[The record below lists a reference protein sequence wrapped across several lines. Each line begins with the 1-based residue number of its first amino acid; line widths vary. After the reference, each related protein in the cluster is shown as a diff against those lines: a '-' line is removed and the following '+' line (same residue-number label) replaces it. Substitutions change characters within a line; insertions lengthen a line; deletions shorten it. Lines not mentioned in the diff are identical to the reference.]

1 MASGITEN
9 GFQRKTLQQLITSL
23 NSRFTSKLGTWNQSS
38 NSVEAQFVSVFA
50 EELDQTWQGMEG
62 VYSSQTYSGSEG
74 VYLDDIISQQ
84 GVFRKGKSKGSGE
97 VVVFAN
103 LPTTTTNYLITAGR
117 SVSGSN
123 GITYTTSTEKTVNSL
138 MSCYRLKAS
147 TITQGVTYTFTM
159 YNVESVSAN
168 TFTWTAG
175 DSDDID
181 EMLVALS
188 QFANVNITK
197 LDQPAYYN
205 FTDRTL
211 YIGFNKDVN
220 NNPLP
225 LSKANLSVT
234 TSPVIGEAGYRI
246 ACTANTA
253 GFYPLN
259 IGEASGLSPSFTG
272 FVEATNWLTFS
283 SGSDV
288 QTDSQ
293 YRASYENIDGV
304 SLSGTPAK
312 IKAEVLAVDGVI
324 DAEIFQNPT
333 KDYLYDLSN
342 NIVCEPY
349 TYNVVVLGGDEEE
362 VAQAI
367 GDNAPVNV
375 KQYGTTQISYT
386 DDQENVIDVE
396 FTKATYFNY
405 AVDITYQTKDGTYLT
420 DVEKAEV
427 GELMIEL
434 TDELDIGGTIPLEQ
448 VQASVYRAI
457 SFKRL
462 KTASVQLKDITNV
475 GGQFVNSDLIPRF
488 SQKPQLLYVNLT
500 FNKA

>member
-1 MASGITEN
+1 MSGITES

-23 NSRFTSKLGTWNQSS
+23 NSRLVSKLGLWNQSA

-50 EELDQTWQGMEG
+50 EELDQTWQGIEG
-62 VYSSQTYSGSEG
+62 VYSSQTYSGSEA

-103 LPTTTTNYLITAGR
+103 LPTTSTNYLITSGR
-117 SVSGSN
+117 SVSGTN
-123 GITYTTSTEKTVNSL
+123 GITYTTSTEKAVNSL

-147 TITQGVTYTFTM
+147 TITQGVTYVFTM
-159 YNVESVSAN
+159 YNVEDVSAN

-175 DSDDID
+175 SSDNID

-188 QFANVNITK
+188 QFANANITK
-197 LDQPAYYN
+197 LEQAAYYN

-211 YIGFNKDVN
+211 YIGFNRDVN

-234 TSPVIGEAGYRI
+234 TSPAIGEAGYRL

-253 GFYPLN
+253 GFFPLN
-259 IGEASGLSPSFTG
+259 VGEASGLSPSFTG
-272 FVEATNWLTFS
+272 FIESVNWQTFS

-288 QTDSQ
+288 QTDAQ
-293 YRASYENIDGV
+293 YRALYENLDSV

-312 IKAEVLAVDGVI
+312 IKSSVLGVAGVI

-333 KDYLYDLSN
+333 KDFLYDLNN

-349 TYNVVVLGGDEEE
+349 TYNVVVLGGEEE
-362 VAQAI
+362 DVARAI
-367 GDNAPVNV
+367 GGDAPVNV

-386 DDQENVIDVE
+386 DEADNVIEVE

-405 AVDITYQTKDGTYLT
+405 AVNVTYETKDGTYLT
-420 DVEKAEV
+420 DVEKADV
-427 GELMIEL
+427 GQLMLDL
-434 TDELDIGGTIPLEQ
+434 TNEIDIGGTIPLEQ
-448 VQASVYRAI
+448 VKASVYRAI

-462 KTASVQLKDITNV
+462 KTAYIQIKDLTNA
-475 GGQFVNSDLIPRF
+475 GGQFITSDLIPKF
-488 SQKPQLLYVNLT
+488 SQKPQLLYVNIT
-500 FNKA
+500 FNRA

>member
-1 MASGITEN
+1 MSGITEY
-9 GFQRKTLQQLITSL
+9 GFERKTLQQLITSL

-74 VYLDDIISQQ
+74 IYLDDIISQQ
-84 GVFRKGKSKGSGE
+84 GVFRKGKSKGGGE
-97 VVVFAN
+97 VVVLAN
-103 LPTTTTNYLITAGR
+103 LAATTTNYLITAGR
-117 SVSGSN
+117 SVNGNN
-123 GITYTTSTEKTVNSL
+123 GITYTTSTEKAVNSL

-147 TITQGVTYTFTM
+147 VITQGVTYTFTM
-159 YNVESVSAN
+159 YNVENVSAN

-175 DSDDID
+175 DANDID

-197 LDQPAYYN
+197 LDQPTYYN
-205 FTDRTL
+205 LDNRTL

-225 LSKANLSVT
+225 LSKANLSLTVAPT
-234 TSPVIGEAGYRI
+234 IGEAGYRI
-246 ACTANTA
+246 ACIANTS

-259 IGEASGLSPSFTG
+259 VGEASGLSPSFTG
-272 FVEATNWLTFS
+272 FVESINWETFS

-288 QTDSQ
+288 QSDAQ
-293 YRASYENIDGV
+293 YRAAYENLDGV

-312 IKAEVLAVDGVI
+312 IKSSVLGVSGVI

-333 KDYLYDLSN
+333 KDYLYDTSN
-342 NIVCEPY
+342 NVVCEPY
-349 TYNVVVLGGDEEE
+349 SYNVVVLGGDEEE

-367 GDNAPVNV
+367 GDDVPVNT

-386 DDQENVIDVE
+386 DDAENVIDVE

-405 AVDITYQTKDGTYLT
+405 AVNITYQTKDGTYLS
-420 DVEKAEV
+420 DVEKADV
-427 GELMIEL
+427 GSLMIEL

-462 KTASVQLKDITNV
+462 KTASVQLKDITNA
-475 GGQFVNSDLIPRF
+475 GGQFISSDLIPKF
-488 SQKPQLLYVNLT
+488 SEKPQLLYVNIT
-500 FNKA
+500 FNKM